1 MEEGEDEGRE
11 VITIEEDV
19 KKKVPQ
25 APPLPGATPIPIES
39 ETQTQGEPTES

>member
-11 VITIEEDV
+11 IIVIEEDS

-25 APPLPGATPIPIES
+25 APPLPGATPISTET
-39 ETQTQGEPTES
+39 ETQAEQTQT